1 MFKHLR
7 REPGFYKRLW
17 TLSLPV
23 ILQNIITFSLGLADT
38 FMVSQ
43 LGNEEMAAVTTAN
56 IPVFMIT
63 SMIFGVQNGLSILAS
78 QYWGKHDKR
87 SINRCLGVACMLGST
102 TVLAMA
108 LIMAAFPVP
117 IMDLLSNRHDLSL
130 LGAPYLRIIG
140 FSYLFNALS
149 SAYVS
154 ARRSVEDTSFGM
166 KVFAVSGLTNIVLN
180 SLLIYGKFGFP
191 AWGVAGAA
199 IATLLSRILEFS
211 ICVVCAL
218 RSKRLPFE
226 ANAFF
231 RPGWDTMRRFI
242 RYSAPVFLNE
252 AFWGLGTSLTTVILG
267 YTVNS
272 VAMLAANAVIGN
284 LNRLLQVTCFALG
297 MSTAVVLGK
306 SIGEGQNKET
316 VQSLA
321 RSLLSFAVLMGTVI
335 GILALIL
342 IPTLFVPVVFPVF
355 KLFGES
361 AHIATILAITFFA
374 VIPMRAYIFTALIGV
389 LRAGGDVNSA
399 VAIDLVPLW
408 LLGLPVMALVALVL
422 QLGPWPIAIAMLL
435 EDAVKVPFCA
445 SRIRSGK
452 WIHDVTVRS

>member
-1 MFKHLR
+1 MFKNFR

-17 TLSLPV
+17 MLSLPV
-23 ILQNIITFSLGLADT
+23 ILQNIVTFSLGLADT

-43 LGNEEMAAVTTAN
+43 LGNEEMAAVTAAN

-78 QYWGKHDKR
+78 QYWGKRDTR
-87 SINRCLGVACMLGST
+87 SINRCFGVACMLGASCIL
-102 TVLAMA
+102 VLA
-108 LIMAAFPVP
+108 LLMAAFPVP

-154 ARRSVEDTSFGM
+154 ARRSVEDTAFGM
-166 KVFAVSGLTNIVLN
+166 KVFATSGGLNIVLN
-180 SLLIYGKFGFP
+180 YLLIYGKCGCP
-191 AWGVAGAA
+191 ALGVTGAA
-199 IATLLSRILEFS
+199 IATLISRIVEFF
-211 ICVVCAL
+211 ICVVSAL

-226 ANAFF
+226 ADAFF
-231 RPGWDTMRRFI
+231 RPGWDTVRQFV
-242 RYSAPVFLNE
+242 RYSAPIFLNE

-267 YTVNS
+267 YTANS

-297 MSTAVVLGK
+297 MAIAVVLGK
-306 SIGEGQNKET
+306 AIGEGQCKDT

-321 RSLLSFAVLMGTVI
+321 SSLLSFATLVGTAI

-342 IPTLFVPVVFPVF
+342 IPIFFVPVVFPVF
-355 KLFGES
+355 KLYGES
-361 AHIATILAITFFA
+361 ARSATILAITYFA
-374 VIPMRAYIFTALIGV
+374 IIPARAYIFTSLIGV

-399 VAIDLVPLW
+399 VAIDLLPLW

-422 QLGPWPIAIAMLL
+422 QMGPWPIAIAMLL
-435 EDAVKVPFCA
+435 EDAIKVPFCA
-445 SRIRSGK
+445 IRIRSGK
-452 WIHDVTVRS
+452 WIHDVTVDS